1 MLAAFYREY
10 DAAAAAAAARPPR
23 WGEAWPSPTAPHED
37 GSDSLGYKLDRTTG
51 FDALHQKHLR
61 DPTPAGPFDL
71 TKELLL
77 RVVRVGVLSG
87 ALGPREML
95 VLECT
100 HSMFSR
106 HLMEDLARQR
116 IREREAL
123 RPGSSERVRARISLR
138 LPERSVAQHSADAL
152 RRADDFEPYPPSYS
166 AWKARRAA
174 QWRRVGRLMGRPT
187 PGSPAGRLWA
197 AVTGGAERQVVGS
210 IPTACGR

>member
-1 MLAAFYREY
+1 MDGGRDPPAMLAAFYREY

-23 WGEAWPSPTAPHED
+23 RGEAWPSPTAPHED

-61 DPTPAGPFDL
+61 DPTPVGPFDL

-123 RPGSSERVRARISLR
+123 RPGSSERVRARIGLR

-152 RRADDFEPYPPSYS
+152 RQSGLSQRLPLRARPRDRSPRGCACSY
-166 AWKARRAA
+166 
-174 QWRRVGRLMGRPT
+174 Q
-187 PGSPAGRLWA
+187 PALTSR
-197 AVTGGAERQVVGS
+197 GAGCCQ
-210 IPTACGR
+210 